1 MENISDFNK
10 NIAVLYEKDSSID
23 KTVAIKDLLSCDE
36 VGLEIVKRFV
46 IDRSNRVSV
55 RLLALV
61 ELWNAKEAEQEWI
74 ISIIESE
81 EEYLFLQ
88 QDFLDFLHKNND
100 DSWLEK
106 LAESQNEQLKVK
118 ASEVLLGKLENQIS
132 QLNASL
138 YPYQQSL
145 EVEVKKLEAI
155 SLKLESE
162 KREEEYLYRE
172 IEAIRKKVEQTEQ
185 RKQKLNLEISKQTE
199 LVNHS
204 QASLNSIQQE
214 KKEEINVIKCR
225 MDKLSSSLNQL
236 KNDTPQNE
244 LNLVGSSH

>member
-61 ELWNAKEAEQEWI
+61 ELWNAKEPEQEWI

-106 LAESQNEQLKVK
+106 LTESQNEQLKVK
-118 ASEVLLGKLENQIS
+118 ASEVFLGKLANQIS

-138 YPYQQSL
+138 HPYQQSL
-145 EVEVKKLEAI
+145 EIEVKKLEAI

-214 KKEEINVIKCR
+214 KEGEINVIKCR
-225 MDKLSSSLNQL
+225 MDKLSFSLNQL
-236 KNDTPQNE
+236 KDDAPQNE